1 MAELEGME
9 LQNAHLDIHEL
20 FAYYND
26 LYFEGKL
33 SACNVAWSNSR
44 MTSLYG
50 CLTPIS
56 SLQMTTLMCCFLLEL
71 QFRVSI
77 LGRQMEVELLSQ
89 NQLQTGVERWVLLLQ
104 HIFAAMKFS
113 F

>member
-50 CLTPIS
+50 CLIPIS
-56 SLQMTTLMCCFLLEL
+56 SLRMTTLMCCFLLEL
-71 QFRVSI
+71 
-77 LGRQMEVELLSQ
+77 
-89 NQLQTGVERWVLLLQ
+89 
-104 HIFAAMKFS
+104 
-113 F
+113 

>member
-9 LQNAHLDIHEL
+9 LQDAHLDIHEL

-33 SACNVAWSNSR
+33 GACNVAWSNSR

-50 CLTPIS
+50 CLIPIS
-56 SLQMTTLMCCFLLEL
+56 SFRTTILMWCFLSEL
-71 QFRVSI
+71 
-77 LGRQMEVELLSQ
+77 
-89 NQLQTGVERWVLLLQ
+89 
-104 HIFAAMKFS
+104 
-113 F
+113 